1 MSQDVISCLRAILDC
16 WWTLLT
22 AWKLPG
28 INITPAQGLLFMA
41 ITPLTI
47 KFLKDLL
54 QVGTSNLGRTSG
66 KGR

>member
-1 MSQDVISCLRAILDC
+1 MDNDVILLLRAILDG

-22 AWKLPG
+22 GWKLPVL
-28 INITPAQGLLFMA
+28 NITPAQGLLFMA

-54 QVGTSNLGRTSG
+54 QVGSSNLGRS
-66 KGR
+66 KK

>member
-1 MSQDVISCLRAILDC
+1 MDSDVIILFRAILDG

-22 AWKLPG
+22 AWKLPVL
-28 INITPAQGLLFMA
+28 NITPAQGLLFMA

-54 QVGTSNLGRTSG
+54 QVGSSNLGRT
-66 KGR
+66 KK